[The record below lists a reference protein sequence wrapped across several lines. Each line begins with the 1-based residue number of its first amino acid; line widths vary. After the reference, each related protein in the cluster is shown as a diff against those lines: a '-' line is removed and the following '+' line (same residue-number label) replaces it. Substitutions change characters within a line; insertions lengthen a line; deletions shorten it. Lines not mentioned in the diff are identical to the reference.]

1 MKKISFLIFNLV
13 ILSGCVQS
21 TAMLGPVLTAATT
34 GNVYQTGFSYGA
46 NLTIKKTTGKSPS
59 EHDSDYKREKKVEK
73 NLKILL
79 KKHIQLVRKNI
90 SLNKKN

>member
-59 EHDSDYKREKKVEK
+59 EHASDYKREKKVEK

-79 KKHIQLVRKNI
+79 KSIF
-90 SLNKKN
+90 S